1 MVEVESEKINNVVEA
16 PAAGVLRRRVAAEGD
31 VLSVGGLMGVIAD
44 ASVPDAEID
53 AFVEEFQATFVPE
66 EEVAAGPAPETVEVD
81 GRRIQYL
88 KMGEG
93 GTPLIF
99 IPGFAGD
106 INIFVFNQEALSSD
120 RAVYALD
127 MPGHGRSAKDVGEA
141 TWTSSPG
148 LWRDFWTRWAS
159 RRRMAGH
166 SIGGAIAGTFALAH
180 PERVASLILIAS
192 AGLGEEINAD
202 YIEGFIAANRRR
214 EMKNVL
220 QLLFADP
227 DLVTRDLVNDVL
239 AYKRLDG
246 VDEALRTVA
255 DRCSPDAGRR
265 RCWTS
270 PGQTFPYSPSGAA
283 RMTSSPPPTP
293 ITCPTT
299 LASISSTARATRCRW
314 RRRVW

>member
-1 MVEVESEKINNVVEA
+1 
-16 PAAGVLRRRVAAEGD
+16 
-31 VLSVGGLMGVIAD
+31 MGVIAD

-66 EEVAAGPAPETVEVD
+66 EEAAGPAPETVEVE

-99 IPGFAGD
+99 IPASP
-106 INIFVFNQEALSSD
+106 ETSTSSSST
-120 RAVYALD
+120 RRLCPQTAPSTPLTCPA
-127 MPGHGRSAKDVGEA
+127 MAAPRRTWERA

-159 RRRMAGH
+159 RRRLAGH

-246 VDEALRTVA
+246 VDEASAPWPTGVPRTQAGEGAGPLRV
-255 DRCSPDAGRR
+255 RR
-265 RCWTS
+265 SHTRRL
-270 PGQTFPYSPSGAA
+270 GQRG
-283 RMTSSPPPTP
+283 
-293 ITCPTT
+293 
-299 LASISSTARATRCRW
+299 
-314 RRRVW
+314 